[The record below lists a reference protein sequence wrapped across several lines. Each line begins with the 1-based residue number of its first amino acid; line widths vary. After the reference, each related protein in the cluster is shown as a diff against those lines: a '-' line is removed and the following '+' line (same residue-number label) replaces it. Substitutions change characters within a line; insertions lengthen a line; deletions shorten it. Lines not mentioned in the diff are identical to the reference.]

1 MGVLNCVDD
10 LCDEELIWV
19 VVLWD
24 GESNVIEKE
33 VDMLRLYVNM
43 NVLVV
48 RVLVCSNASNYAYIF
63 ALRMFG

>member
-1 MGVLNCVDD
+1 M
-10 LCDEELIWV
+10 
-19 VVLWD
+19 
-24 GESNVIEKE
+24 IEKE

-48 RVLVCSNASNYAYIF
+48 RVFVCSNASNYAYTF